1 MRKNKEK
8 VVREE
13 SGSTNSGWKVVLEKV
28 KVYRE
33 KKHQERVDSGDAELP
48 VLRVG
53 TNKRAV
59 RILWGLMI
67 ASLAFGIY
75 KNFTAV
81 DTNTVHER
89 MVVEAKVQD
98 TNELENFVERF
109 AYIYHAWA
117 TDQNARSER
126 QELLKSY
133 MSDALAGLN
142 GMVIGTDCP
151 TSSQVLDVRI
161 CKVADLGDNAY
172 RVRYMVKQLL
182 TETGSDETASIS
194 KKELPVV
201 ATSQQMEEGDSST
214 VVVDDFEG
222 TQTGE
227 TAEDVTEQPELG
239 TELSDSADADVDAEV
254 KTSYGDAVTLST
266 ETVRNEDGSVT
277 TNTTRQSYFEI
288 EVYVDEAG
296 GMVVVTSPTSCGVPG
311 KADYNGKE
319 YQTDGTVD
327 SASMLQI
334 EDFLNTFFGMYPT
347 ATEKELAYYAVPGTM
362 DVIGADYV
370 YDGLYDATYYKE
382 DDQIMAHVYVKY
394 LDQVAKVTEISEYT
408 LTLEKGD
415 NWRIVA
421 AE

>member
-13 SGSTNSGWKVVLEKV
+13 SGSKNSGWKVVLEKV

-98 TNELENFVERF
+98 TN
-109 AYIYHAWA
+109 AWA

>member
-13 SGSTNSGWKVVLEKV
+13 SGSKNSGWKVVLEKV

-319 YQTDGTVD
+319 YQTL
-327 SASMLQI
+327 SLI
-334 EDFLNTFFGMYPT
+334 H
-347 ATEKELAYYAVPGTM
+347 
-362 DVIGADYV
+362 I
-370 YDGLYDATYYKE
+370 
-382 DDQIMAHVYVKY
+382 
-394 LDQVAKVTEISEYT
+394 
-408 LTLEKGD
+408 
-415 NWRIVA
+415 
-421 AE
+421 

>member
-13 SGSTNSGWKVVLEKV
+13 SGSKNSGWKVVLEKV

-133 MSDALAGLN
+133 MSDYW
-142 GMVIGTDCP
+142 
-151 TSSQVLDVRI
+151 
-161 CKVADLGDNAY
+161 Y
-172 RVRYMVKQLL
+172 R
-182 TETGSDETASIS
+182 
-194 KKELPVV
+194 
-201 ATSQQMEEGDSST
+201 
-214 VVVDDFEG
+214 
-222 TQTGE
+222 
-227 TAEDVTEQPELG
+227 
-239 TELSDSADADVDAEV
+239 LSDVVS
-254 KTSYGDAVTLST
+254 SIGC
-266 ETVRNEDGSVT
+266 EDL
-277 TNTTRQSYFEI
+277 Q
-288 EVYVDEAG
+288 
-296 GMVVVTSPTSCGVPG
+296 SCG
-311 KADYNGKE
+311 
-319 YQTDGTVD
+319 
-327 SASMLQI
+327 
-334 EDFLNTFFGMYPT
+334 FG
-347 ATEKELAYYAVPGTM
+347 
-362 DVIGADYV
+362 
-370 YDGLYDATYYKE
+370 
-382 DDQIMAHVYVKY
+382 
-394 LDQVAKVTEISEYT
+394 
-408 LTLEKGD
+408 
-415 NWRIVA
+415 R
-421 AE
+421 

>member
-13 SGSTNSGWKVVLEKV
+13 SGNTNSGWKVVLEKV

-67 ASLAFGIY
+67 VSLAFGIY

-89 MVVEAKVQD
+89 TVVEAKVQD
-98 TNELENFVERF
+98 TNELESFVERF

-126 QELLKSY
+126 QGLLKSY
-133 MSDALAGLN
+133 MTDVLAGLN

-172 RVRYMVKQLL
+172 RVRFMVKLFL
-182 TETGSDETASIS
+182 TEIGSVDTASLS
-194 KKELPVV
+194 FNELPVV
-201 ATSQQMEEGDSST
+201 ASSQQMEEDDNST

-227 TAEDVTEQPELG
+227 TAEDVAEQPELA

-334 EDFLNTFFGMYPT
+334 EDFLNTFFGMYPM

-382 DDQIMAHVYVKY
+382 DDQIKVHVYVKY